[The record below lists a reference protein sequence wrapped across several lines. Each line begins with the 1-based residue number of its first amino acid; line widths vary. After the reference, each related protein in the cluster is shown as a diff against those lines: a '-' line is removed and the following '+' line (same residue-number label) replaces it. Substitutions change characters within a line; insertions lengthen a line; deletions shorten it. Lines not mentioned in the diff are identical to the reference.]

1 MDMDM
6 GTMTGMSTMTG
17 MTMTASSTASSALS
31 SSTSSMDMGGMDMG
45 GMDMGGMDMGMG
57 GCQVSMLWNWN
68 TIDACF
74 LSKSWH
80 ITSRGMFAGS
90 CIGVICLVLALE
102 FLRRL
107 GREYDAF
114 IVHRA
119 RLRRQYLSTP
129 SPKIIPTTTSSPD
142 SEEENPNPASCC
154 ANDNGDKGA
163 TAAPVAK
170 PTPTPLPATATVTDD
185 TPFRPS
191 IIEQFIRALLHM
203 LQFAVAYF
211 VMLLAMYFN
220 GYIIIC
226 IFIGAFLGSFI
237 FSWEPINLG
246 KENDA
251 LAVTKC
257 CG

>member
-1 MDMDM
+1 MDHMNHDMDSM
-6 GTMTGMSTMTG
+6 VSMTSTMT
-17 MTMTASSTASSALS
+17 MAMSASSTASAAMGTGS
-31 SSTSSMDMGGMDMG
+31 SHSMGGMGGMD
-45 GMDMGGMDMGMG
+45 GMHSSS
-57 GCQVSMLWNWN
+57 CKISMLWNWY
-68 TIDACF
+68 TIDSCF
-74 LSKSWH
+74 LSSQWH

-90 CIGVICLVLALE
+90 CIGVICLVICLE
-102 FLRRL
+102 FLRRV

-119 RLRRQYLSTP
+119 RVRNQYLSTTA
-129 SPKIIPTTTSSPD
+129 SSQGLTTATDADASAESSPD
-142 SEEENPNPASCC
+142 STRGVQGAASKAPTQTICSPFE
-154 ANDNGDKGA
+154 DK
-163 TAAPVAK
+163 TPIR
-170 PTPTPLPATATVTDD
+170 PTL
-185 TPFRPS
+185 
-191 IIEQFIRALLHM
+191 IEQLVRALLHM

-237 FSWEPINLG
+237 FSWEPLNLQ

-251 LAVTKC
+251 TTVTKC